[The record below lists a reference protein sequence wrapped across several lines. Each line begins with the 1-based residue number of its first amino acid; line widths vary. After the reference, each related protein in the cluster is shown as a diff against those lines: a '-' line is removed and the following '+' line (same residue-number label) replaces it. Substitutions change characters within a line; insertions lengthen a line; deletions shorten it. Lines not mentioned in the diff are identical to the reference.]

1 MFLCVAVAVYFSAF
15 ARFSTVC
22 GAMPGDRS
30 LSRRSWRGSVC
41 RFQPAAARGDVQW
54 LTIED
59 ECSGLWRKVS
69 DTMAVRLEEQWQSN
83 AELDLL
89 EEHSDFP
96 PFRRFYTHVML
107 NMAPVMSQG
116 TFEDRERTRWID
128 RRRLVRV
135 IVQTGRRDA

>member
-1 MFLCVAVAVYFSAF
+1 ME
-15 ARFSTVC
+15 
-22 GAMPGDRS
+22 
-30 LSRRSWRGSVC
+30 GSVR

-59 ECSGLWRKVS
+59 GCNGLWRKVS

-128 RRRLVRV
+128 RRRLVQV
-135 IVQTGRRDA
+135 IVQTGRRDE